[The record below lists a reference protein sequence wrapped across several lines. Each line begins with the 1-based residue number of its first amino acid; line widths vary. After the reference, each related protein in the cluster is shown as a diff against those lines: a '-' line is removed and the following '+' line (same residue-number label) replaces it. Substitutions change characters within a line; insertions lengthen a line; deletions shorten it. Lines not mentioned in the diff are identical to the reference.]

1 LVGLL
6 SRKEDYAMNY
16 KLKKSVQA
24 AVAVA
29 VLFTL
34 LLLLAT
40 TPEKAVLVGV
50 TGGILI
56 GGSVYFFF
64 APSQKPGLGNDHKGE
79 LENGERIVMQE
90 GASHIIKGEDVGGML
105 FLTDKS
111 LIFQS
116 HTFSLR
122 KHQLILPLDEFA
134 DVEIAELYGHVKSG
148 IKVTL
153 VSGQIEKF
161 RMKSFERW
169 AERLDEFVLEH
180 D

>member
-1 LVGLL
+1 
-6 SRKEDYAMNY
+6 MNY
-16 KLKKSVQA
+16 KLKKSLQA

-34 LLLLAT
+34 LMLFAT
-40 TPEKAVLVGV
+40 TPEKALMVGV
-50 TGGILI
+50 TGGVLI
-56 GGSVYFFF
+56 GGSIYFFF
-64 APSQKPGLGNDHKGE
+64 APTEKRGLGTEHKGE

-122 KHQLILPLDEFA
+122 KHQLILPLKELA
-134 DVEIAELYGHVKSG
+134 DVEVAELYGHVKSG
-148 IKVTL
+148 IKVTMT
-153 VSGQIEKF
+153 SGQMEKF

-169 AERLDEFVLEH
+169 AERLDEFVVEH

>member
-1 LVGLL
+1 
-6 SRKEDYAMNY
+6 MNY
-16 KLKKSVQA
+16 KLRKSLQA
-24 AVAVA
+24 AVIVA

-34 LLLLAT
+34 LMLFVT
-40 TPEKAVLVGV
+40 TPAKAVMVGV
-50 TGGILI
+50 TGGVLI
-56 GGSVYFFF
+56 GGSIFFFF
-64 APSQKPGLGNDHKGE
+64 APTEKRGLGTEHKGE

-111 LIFQS
+111 IIFQS

-122 KHQLILPLDEFA
+122 KHQLILPLNELA
-134 DVEIAELYGHVKSG
+134 DVEVAELYGHVKSG
-148 IKVTL
+148 IKITMT
-153 VSGQIEKF
+153 SGQMEKF

-169 AERLDEFVLEH
+169 AERLDEFVVEH

>member
-1 LVGLL
+1 
-6 SRKEDYAMNY
+6 MNY
-16 KLKKSVQA
+16 KLKKSLQA

-34 LLLLAT
+34 LMLFAT
-40 TPEKAVLVGV
+40 TPEKALMVGV
-50 TGGILI
+50 TGGVLI
-56 GGSVYFFF
+56 GGSIYFFF
-64 APSQKPGLGNDHKGE
+64 APTEKRGLGTEHKGE

-122 KHQLILPLDEFA
+122 KHQLILPLEELA
-134 DVEIAELYGHVKSG
+134 DVEVAELYGHVKSG
-148 IKVTL
+148 IKVTMT
-153 VSGQIEKF
+153 SGQMEKF

-169 AERLDEFVLEH
+169 ADRLDEFVVEH